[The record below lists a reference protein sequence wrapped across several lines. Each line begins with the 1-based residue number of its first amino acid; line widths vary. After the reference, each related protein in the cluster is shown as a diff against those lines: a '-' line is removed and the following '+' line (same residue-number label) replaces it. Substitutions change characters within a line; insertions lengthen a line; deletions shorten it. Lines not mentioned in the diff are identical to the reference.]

1 MKYDALMA
9 FIPYFVPRVD
19 AGGYTE
25 TLRQCP
31 RAIILLWY
39 PAQVLE
45 ERVCGKTGMV
55 VV

>member
-9 FIPYFVPRVD
+9 FIRCFFPHVD
-19 AGGYTE
+19 AGGYIE
-25 TLRQCP
+25 TLSQCP
-31 RAIILLWY
+31 WAIILLCY

-55 VV
+55 LV